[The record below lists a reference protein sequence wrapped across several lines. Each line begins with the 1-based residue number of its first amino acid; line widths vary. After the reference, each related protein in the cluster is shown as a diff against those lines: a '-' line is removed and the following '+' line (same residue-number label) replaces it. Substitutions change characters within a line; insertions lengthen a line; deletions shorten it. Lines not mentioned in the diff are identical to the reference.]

1 MNTEDR
7 VALIKQRLQ
16 DAFSPTELKV
26 RDDSAEHQGHTGS
39 QGGAGHYSVFI
50 AADCFK
56 SKTRIA
62 IHREIYQVLND
73 LIPKQIHALK
83 IKII

>member
-16 DAFSPTELKV
+16 DAFSPTELEV
-26 RDDSAEHQGHTGS
+26 RDDSAAHQGHAGS

-50 AADCFK
+50 AANCFK
-56 SKTRIA
+56 GKTRIV
-62 IHREIYQVLND
+62 IHREIYQILSD
-73 LIPKQIHALK
+73 LIPEQIHALK
-83 IKII
+83 IKIN